1 MKRVAWQ
8 SGSAR
13 GLRVRPLPLSVVAFI
28 ICTLPGLAQSGQV
41 LDIAEWPPYITE
53 SAEGGGLLS
62 QITVRA
68 LAESNIESRLV
79 FKSWPRVTFDID
91 NNQAVSFGWIPNT
104 ERQQKW
110 LYSDIILEGV
120 TGFFYHQE
128 NPVTWQSLD
137 DLSNRVIA
145 VSAGYSYGDRF
156 DSARGRLTLH
166 ENNNDLTNL
175 RMLIR
180 QRVDLAI
187 MDPLVGRFLIDK
199 HIDDEQAETLIFDWD
214 NPVHRYTLHLVCSRQ
229 SESCESLITDF
240 NSGLQRLRE
249 SGEYKAML
257 RSAYGPVM
265 P

>member
-1 MKRVAWQ
+1 MKGAVSQ
-8 SGSAR
+8 SAGKEGSWPWCLAFC
-13 GLRVRPLPLSVVAFI
+13 LAAFTAFVLPAQ
-28 ICTLPGLAQSGQV
+28 AQSEQV

-53 SAEGGGLLS
+53 SGEEGGVLS
-62 QITVRA
+62 QITLRA
-68 LAESNIESRLV
+68 LEKSNIEGRLV

-104 ERQQKW
+104 ERQKKW
-110 LYSDIILEGV
+110 LYSDVILEGV

-128 NPVTWQSLD
+128 QPVTWRSLD
-137 DLSNRVIA
+137 DLREKVIA

-156 DSARGRLTLH
+156 DSARKHLTLH
-166 ENNNDLTNL
+166 ENNSDLTNL

-187 MDPLVGRFLIDK
+187 MDPLVGRFLIEK
-199 HIDDEQAETLIFDWD
+199 HLNEDEAAPLIFDWE
-214 NPVHRYTLHLVCSRQ
+214 NPVHQYSLHMVCSRLTA
-229 SESCESLITDF
+229 SCDSLIREF
-240 NSGLQRLRE
+240 NTGLQRLRD

-265 P
+265 R